1 MEYNVLMRILLV
13 EDEIR
18 LSHFIKKGVVES
30 GFAVDQAHDGEEG
43 LYLAKEET
51 YDLVVLDI
59 MLPKMSGIEL
69 CKKLREIKKDT
80 PVLMLTAKSEVED
93 KIEGLDNGADDY
105 LTKPFVFAELRSRIN
120 ALLRRSYH
128 QVSNILILSDLEVD
142 PIKHTVARAGKSIK
156 LTPKEFAILELLL
169 RRKHEVVTRTQVIEH
184 VWDYNFDS
192 LSNVVDV
199 FMGTLRKKIDK
210 DYKIKL
216 KYKLRAPR
224 ITMRGATSLTLGF
237 VVLCGHK
244 LSYVYL

>member
-1 MEYNVLMRILLV
+1 MRILLI
-13 EDEIR
+13 EDETR
-18 LSHFIKKGVVES
+18 LSHFIKKGLVEY
-30 GFAVDQAHDGEEG
+30 GLAIDQAYDGEEG
-43 LYLAKEET
+43 FYLAKEET
-51 YDLVVLDI
+51 YDLIILDI

-80 PVLMLTAKSEVED
+80 PILMLTAKSEIED

-105 LTKPFVFAELRSRIN
+105 LTKPFVYAELKSRIN

-128 QVSNILILSDLEVD
+128 QVSNTLTLADLTVD
-142 PIKHTVARAGKSIK
+142 IAKHTAVRGKQLVK

-169 RRKHEVVTRTQVIEH
+169 RRKNEVVTRTQVIEH

-210 DYKIKL
+210 
-216 KYKLRAPR
+216 
-224 ITMRGATSLTLGF
+224 
-237 VVLCGHK
+237 GHK
-244 LSYVYL
+244 KPLIHTLHGVGYMATDRKPKV